1 VEVHFTPEQEAQLS
15 EIATHKGKPAE
26 QLVKD
31 AALRL
36 LQNNARD
43 PSPWEAVLEL
53 GGGYGGWF
61 YGNALGGTLLGLLFG
76 LLGLFAGKLLN
87 HLLAQTKL
95 PQEWDSFHKK
105 AVATITR
112 WDTPSP
118 N

>member
-15 EIATHKGKPAE
+15 QIATHKGKAAE
-26 QLVKD
+26 RLVKD

-36 LQNNARD
+36 LENNARD
-43 PSPWEAVLEL
+43 TSPWEAVLEL

-61 YGNALGGTLLGLLFG
+61 YGNSQGGTLLGILLG
-76 LLGLFAGKLLN
+76 LLGLCTGKLLN
-87 HLLAQTKL
+87 NLLVQTKL
-95 PQEWDSFHKK
+95 PQACDSFHKK